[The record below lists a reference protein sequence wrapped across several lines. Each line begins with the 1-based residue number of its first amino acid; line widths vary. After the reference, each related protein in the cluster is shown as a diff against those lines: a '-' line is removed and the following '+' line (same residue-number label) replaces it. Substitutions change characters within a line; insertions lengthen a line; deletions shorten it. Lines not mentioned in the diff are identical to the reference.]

1 MDIWDS
7 ITKGFDFVSEALE
20 PVTSF
25 IDKNEKLINVA
36 ITGATGYYGYQQQQ
50 QAIAAQESASARALA
65 LQQAQYDTEK
75 RSMQLQA
82 TNENATIDLISRMS
96 SSGGSINDFLYDK
109 STTAQTTKVGLGLGD
124 FEKKLELV

>member
-1 MDIWDS
+1 MGLWEAFTGAVDW
-7 ITKGFDFVSEALE
+7 VSEAIE

-25 IDKNEKLINVA
+25 IDKNESLINLGV
-36 ITGATGYYGYQQQQ
+36 TGATAYYGYQQQQ
-50 QAIAAQESASARALA
+50 QAIESQESASARALA

-109 STTAQTTKVGLGLGD
+109 STTANTTKVGLGLGD